1 MNVFVLCTGRCGS
14 TTFVEACKHIDNYTA
29 GHETMFGRP
38 GTERFG
44 HSGYKDRHIEADTMM
59 AWFLGP
65 LCNRYGPDAY
75 YVHLWREEKACAASL
90 MRLLGRGGFA
100 AGYVRTQFY
109 SNTPPKGS
117 MIESCNIMCLDYVR
131 TVNASI
137 ECFLRTHP
145 LDMQVRIN
153 IDNPHLGFMQMW
165 NEIGAK
171 GNLGAALREFNV
183 RYNASEVSDV
193 P

>member
-14 TTFVEACKHIDNYTA
+14 TTFIKACDHALNYTA

-65 LCNRYGPDAY
+65 LRKRYGDDVY
-75 YVHLWREEKACAASL
+75 YVHLRREEKACAASL
-90 MRLLGRGGFA
+90 MRMLGRGGFA
-100 AGYVRTQFY
+100 EGYVRTQFY
-109 SNTPPKGS
+109 SNTPPKET
-117 MIESCNIMCLDYVR
+117 MDKSCDNLCLDYVR
-131 TVNASI
+131 TVNDNI
-137 ECFLRTHP
+137 ECFLDNHP
-145 LDMQVRIN
+145 PKMQVRID
-153 IDNPHLGFMQMW
+153 IDSPYLWFEKMW
-165 NEIGAK
+165 LEIGAK
-171 GNLGAALREFNV
+171 GDLWAALREFNV
-183 RYNASEVSDV
+183 RYNASEVPNV